1 MFGYIVPEKPEMK
14 IKEYELFRAYYC
26 GVCRSIGKHHGQL
39 RRLTLSYDTAFLAVL
54 LSAAAGERLSVR
66 KSGVS
71 CILLKRGM
79 LSSTV
84 LLWTMPQT

>member
-1 MFGYIVPEKPEMK
+1 MK

-66 KSGVS
+66 KKRCVLHPLEKEACYRRQSCCRLCLRHKYHTGV
-71 CILLKRGM
+71 L
-79 LSSTV
+79 
-84 LLWTMPQT
+84 